1 MSLSHM
7 IGSADSALT
16 CAPEGEAGKK
26 DRQLPP
32 PSTLH
37 IMEHNSMTT
46 DNIQPSVSFLQL
58 ASVPGP
64 TQLSTTCRIVLQVME
79 EGGA

>member
-1 MSLSHM
+1 
-7 IGSADSALT
+7 
-16 CAPEGEAGKK
+16 
-26 DRQLPP
+26 
-32 PSTLH
+32 
-37 IMEHNSMTT
+37 MEHNSVTT
-46 DNIQPSVSFLQL
+46 DNIQPSASFLQL